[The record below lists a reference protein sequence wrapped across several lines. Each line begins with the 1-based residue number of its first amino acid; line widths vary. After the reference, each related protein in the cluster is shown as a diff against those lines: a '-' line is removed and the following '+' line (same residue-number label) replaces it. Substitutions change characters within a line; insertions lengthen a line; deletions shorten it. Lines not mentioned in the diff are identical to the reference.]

1 MSADHP
7 PRNLPIPRPLSLAYP
22 PHLDQPAP
30 LDWHSPLFNQPR
42 HFPPSNHLRIH
53 SSQNPMASVDYRRLT
68 STKWLCN
75 NAYKFK
81 AQDQA
86 IATRIASQ
94 NGLKTYSY
102 NLQNS
107 GLAACLSRLRII
119 NAPTAALLV

>member
-1 MSADHP
+1 MLTFYAFTP
-7 PRNLPIPRPLSLAYP
+7 PIPLAP
-22 PHLDQPAP
+22 QLPA
-30 LDWHSPLFNQPR
+30 S
-42 HFPPSNHLRIH
+42 
-53 SSQNPMASVDYRRLT
+53 MVDYRRLT

-102 NLQNS
+102 NLQNL